1 MRREIED
8 VRYEHFTGHSEVAMD
23 VKIIGASETVL
34 RIESVDVAGTAA
46 VVITDEFYRDGIT
59 ALMENEDVGYEIAM
73 GEVAGVLSDLE
84 KAEAMNRAARQ
95 GLSTHVLRRMAG
107 GGVR

>member
-1 MRREIED
+1 MRREIKD
-8 VRYEHFTGHSEVAMD
+8 VRYEHFTGRSEVTMD

-34 RIESVDVAGTAA
+34 RIESVDVAGTTT

-95 GLSTHVLRRMAG
+95 GLSTYALTAIAG
-107 GGVR
+107 SGAH